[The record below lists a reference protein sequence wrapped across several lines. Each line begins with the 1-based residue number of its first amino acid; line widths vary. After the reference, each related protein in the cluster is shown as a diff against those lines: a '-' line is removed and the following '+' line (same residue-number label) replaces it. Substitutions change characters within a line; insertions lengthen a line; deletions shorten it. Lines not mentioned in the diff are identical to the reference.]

1 MDLSQNKKKV
11 NLETGH
17 QKNLKFI
24 LSLGDEE
31 FSQWVG
37 TLPDKALDYLEWLID
52 EVEYELDEIAMEA
65 SQLKQAEE
73 VVQRFTLKKP
83 SQ

>member
-1 MDLSQNKKKV
+1 MDLSQNKKKIS
-11 NLETGH
+11 LETGH

-24 LSLGDEE
+24 LSLGDDE
-31 FSQWVG
+31 FSEWVG

-52 EVEYELDEIAMEA
+52 EVEYELDEIAIEA
-65 SQLKQAEE
+65 SELEQAQE
-73 VVQRFTLKKP
+73 VIQKFTIKKP

>member
-24 LSLGDEE
+24 LSLDDEE
-31 FSQWVG
+31 FSEWVG
-37 TLPDKALDYLEWLID
+37 TLPDKAIDYLEWLID
-52 EVEYELDEIAMEA
+52 ETEHELDEIALEISELKEA
-65 SQLKQAEE
+65 QE
-73 VVQRFTLKKP
+73 VVLKYTLKKP